1 MAEQNGCCE
10 RHEEMVNKMGERPTT
25 KGMMTVISI
34 LVGVAIAIVG
44 GLGSFAG
51 YAISQQNLRLEKHS
65 TDIQK
70 LQQQDFAFKSELQSQ
85 QSMILGNIMSV
96 SSEVSKVN
104 GKLEILIDRQPK
116 PVK

>member
-65 TDIQK
+65 SDIRT
-70 LQQQDFAFKSELQSQ
+70 LQQQDLNFKADLQAQ
-85 QSMILGNIMSV
+85 QAMILGNIMGV
-96 SSEVSKVN
+96 SSEVSKLA
-104 GKLEILIDRQPK
+104 GKFEMFMDRTQPRK
-116 PVK
+116 

>member
-1 MAEQNGCCE
+1 MAENQNGYCE

-65 TDIQK
+65 SDIRV
-70 LQQQDFAFKSELQSQ
+70 LQNQDMTFKAEMQSQ
-85 QSMILGNIMSV
+85 QAMILGNIMGV
-96 SSEVSKVN
+96 SSELAKLN
-104 GKLEILIDRQPK
+104 GKFEMFLDRENK
-116 PVK
+116 KK